1 MEEDVDG
8 ALCSINFN
16 KVFKFIEQAT
26 VVFWWCINKFELNWM
41 LATYYLY
48 YLSCDI
54 NLYKTL
60 YISLGIPL
68 WDPWLQK

>member
-8 ALCSINFN
+8 ALC
-16 KVFKFIEQAT
+16 VFKFIEQAT